1 MAERSGHQD
10 VTRGKLSAQ
19 QLDLLVRDLRALPT
33 FPDVVGRLAELSAR
47 ARGESGRAARSAQA
61 DLIRLARCDVSL
73 TVRILS
79 QANAASPGS
88 AHTVPQ
94 VAAKMPAEWLASTV
108 LCTPVFSAADGGLDR
123 TGFWKHSIA
132 VACAAEMLAEQTG
145 RREDPEAAFVCG
157 LLHDVGMLV
166 LDQAMPKSFRRALE
180 GVEARRGQLTEL
192 ERDII
197 GTDHAVVGRRVA
209 QQWQFPAAVESAIW
223 LCRQSVLAIPAS
235 LPDRMLVTLVALA
248 DTIACEKG
256 IGFSGCY
263 APASSSADIA
273 EQLGIPG
280 EALQHVTDGLAGA
293 VEQCCDLLGLSG
305 RDQAGD
311 ETVALAAA
319 NVELGHVIE
328 QLRRREEV
336 HKGRAHAFRL
346 VREFSGTLSPD
357 STVAEAVA
365 RIAEMTAAALG
376 CVASPAEPI
385 VAYCTPAGSE
395 DILAAAA
402 DGSQR
407 PSMQTFEANEEMAS
421 APAAAV
427 EAPAREV
434 LAQMLADPEDL
445 AEWVD
450 ISTHF
455 HWPLICAGRWV
466 GGVFYPTARRGS
478 GDADG
483 DDVFEALAD
492 VLGLALAMVEGRSRA
507 MELGEQLA
515 GKSQALAAAQD
526 ALAEARTL
534 AAVGEMAAGAAHELN
549 TPLAVVSGRAQL
561 MRERAEDD
569 KQKQTWGL
577 IADQAQRISDI
588 ISELMEF
595 AAPPEPKGTDFDG
608 GELLREAGEAFSS
621 SEHPQAAAAN
631 VDIETEPG
639 VPLIRADR
647 AQIRTVIDELIE
659 NAANAAGAAPS
670 IRLSCVSTEGS
681 EAVLLSVADDGPGM
695 DRETAERV
703 FTPFYSS
710 QAAGRRPGLGLP
722 RAKRYVENNGGR
734 IWIESRVGEGTTVR
748 VRLPRAGG

>member
-1 MAERSGHQD
+1 MTDRSGHPD
-10 VTRGKLSAQ
+10 AARGKLSAQ
-19 QLDLLVRDLRALPT
+19 QLDLLVRDLAPLPT
-33 FPDVVGRLAELSAR
+33 FPGVIGRLAELSAR
-47 ARGESGRAARSAQA
+47 ARGETGRAGRTAQT
-61 DLIRLARCDVSL
+61 DLVRLVRCDVSL

-88 AHTVPQ
+88 AGTVTQ
-94 VAAKMPAEWLASTV
+94 VAADRPAEWLTSTV
-108 LCTPVFSAADGGLDR
+108 LSAPVLSVTDGGLDR
-123 TGFWKHSIA
+123 EGFWKHSIA

-145 RREDPEAAFVCG
+145 HREDPETAFVCG

-180 GVEARRGQLTEL
+180 GVEARQGQLTQL

-209 QQWQFPAAVESAIW
+209 QHWQLPAAVESTIW
-223 LCRQSVLAIPAS
+223 LCGQNVDAIPAS
-235 LPDRMLVTLVALA
+235 LPDRMLVALVALA
-248 DTIACEKG
+248 KAIACEKG
-256 IGFSGCY
+256 IGFAGCD
-263 APASSSADIA
+263 APASSSAEIA
-273 EQLGIPG
+273 ESLGVPPDVVQQV
-280 EALQHVTDGLAGA
+280 ADGLGGT
-293 VEQCCDLLGLSG
+293 VEPCCDLLGLPG
-305 RDQAGD
+305 GGQAGD
-311 ETVALAAA
+311 ETAALAAA
-319 NVELGHVIE
+319 NAELGEVIE
-328 QLRRREEV
+328 QLRRREQAHE
-336 HKGRAHAFRL
+336 GRARAFRL
-346 VREFSGTLSPD
+346 VREFSDASAPDGTA
-357 STVAEAVA
+357 AEAVA

-376 CVASPAEPI
+376 CVASSAEPI
-385 VAYCTPAGSE
+385 VAYGTPTGSE
-395 DILAAAA
+395 DLLAASA

-407 PSMQTFEANEEMAS
+407 PSLQTFEANEELAS

-427 EAPAREV
+427 EAPAREILV
-434 LAQMLADPEDL
+434 QLLADPEDL

-466 GGVFYPTARRGS
+466 GGVFYPTARHES
-478 GDADG
+478 GEAD

-492 VLGLALAMVEGRSRA
+492 VLAMALAMVQGRSRA

-526 ALAEARTL
+526 ALAEAKTL

-561 MRERAEDD
+561 MQQRAEDD
-569 KQKQTWGL
+569 KQKKTWGL
-577 IADQAQRISDI
+577 IAEQSQRISDI
-588 ISELMEF
+588 ITELMEF
-595 AAPPEPKGTDFDG
+595 AAPPEPDVTDFDG
-608 GELLREAGEAFSS
+608 GELLREAGEAFSA
-621 SEHPQAAAAN
+621 SEHPQAAAAH

-639 VPLIRADR
+639 VPFVRADR
-647 AQIRTVIDELIE
+647 AQIRGVIDELIE
-659 NAANAAGAAPS
+659 NAANAAAAAPS
-670 IRLSCVSTEGS
+670 IRLSCASTEGA

-695 DRETAERV
+695 DRETAEQV

-710 QAAGRRPGLGLP
+710 QAAGRRHGLGLP